1 MEETIKTEVTAEVK
15 AEVVK
20 AKPKTNKTV
29 EPIVDAKTE
38 AKNAILVKLETIRD
52 NMTFA
57 EAIEHCF
64 EVPYTKEIRDKLY
77 SSMWLIWDK
86 FWLPGS
92 KVRNVLALDRLKNMA
107 PVDFNRINVVVKWLT
122 K

>member
-1 MEETIKTEVTAEVK
+1 MEEIINTEVAAEVK
-15 AEVVK
+15 AEAVK
-20 AKPKTNKTV
+20 PKPKTNKTV

-52 NMTFA
+52 DMTFA

-77 SSMWLIWDK
+77 SSM
-86 FWLPGS
+86 
-92 KVRNVLALDRLKNMA
+92 
-107 PVDFNRINVVVKWLT
+107 
-122 K
+122 